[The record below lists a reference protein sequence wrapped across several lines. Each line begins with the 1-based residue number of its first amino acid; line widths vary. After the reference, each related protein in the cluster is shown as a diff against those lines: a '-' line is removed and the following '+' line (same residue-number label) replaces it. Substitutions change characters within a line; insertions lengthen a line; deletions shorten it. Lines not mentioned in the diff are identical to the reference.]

1 MEYHQIHLLI
11 DVKRLCHTLST
22 YDIWAKYNM
31 LSVVVVVGC
40 CWLLVVGCWLLVVGF
55 VVVGCWLFSQQVRG
69 GTNASPES
77 CSPSEP
83 SDVSTL
89 RPGAMPQAGI
99 ARWLAKPFRG
109 NPFLKMYLFFNGQRE
124 ILGAGNLHTN
134 YQFID
139 WPGIN
144 FMRRGWCIFRTRY
157 GRLLELQLQSFFA
170 ADRIWQIGR
179 TAQLGLESYMAGL
192 QFTIFDEM

>member
-22 YDIWAKYNM
+22 YDIWANYV
-31 LSVVVVVGC
+31 LSLIVVVVVVVVV
-40 CWLLVVGCWLLVVGF
+40 VVGCWLLVVGPF
-55 VVVGCWLFSQQVRG
+55 PNNARG

-99 ARWLAKPFRG
+99 AQWFAC
-109 NPFLKMYLFFNGQRE
+109 FFSG
-124 ILGAGNLHTN
+124 IL
-134 YQFID
+134 
-139 WPGIN
+139 
-144 FMRRGWCIFRTRY
+144 
-157 GRLLELQLQSFFA
+157 S
-170 ADRIWQIGR
+170 
-179 TAQLGLESYMAGL
+179 
-192 QFTIFDEM
+192 